1 MDFNERLKNYRIS
14 LKIKKKRE
22 MADKIGI
29 SEQLYYMLESGT
41 RKPSKDVLEK
51 LFLFSEKPE
60 EYWLYGITDDNEYI
74 EKREEFKCMNDAIE
88 QLSNLG
94 LLGLDKEYS
103 DGVKEVLLAAAIAD
117 TTHILEKRHL
127 LKINN
132 IKGV

>member
-1 MDFNERLKNYRIS
+1 MNFNERLKNYRIS

-22 MADKIGI
+22 MSKKLGI

-51 LFLFSEKPE
+51 LFLLSEKPE
-60 EYWLYGITDDNEYI
+60 EYWLYGITDDTEYI

-94 LLGLDKEYS
+94 LLDSDKEYS

-117 TTHILEKRHL
+117 TTHILEKRKL
-127 LKINN
+127 VKISNL
-132 IKGV
+132 KGV